1 MKPFTFGLIIFL
13 EIMLLDGIFAASTIK
28 QRPRILP
35 FVTTPFYGEDY
46 NQEDVI
52 QINISQDQSGNAFG
66 ETQGDQQALV
76 ILTGKSVLTEAEL
89 EDAIST
95 FYGSEVTFND
105 EKTKGKP

>member
-28 QRPRILP
+28 QRQRILP
-35 FVTTPFYGEDY
+35 FEDY
-46 NQEDVI
+46 NVM
-52 QINISQDQSGNAFG
+52 QINISKDQSGNAFG

-89 EDAIST
+89 EDTIIT
-95 FYGSEVTFND
+95 FGSQVTFNN